1 MMHAMTTQTT
11 AATTPDQSK
20 TSAHE
25 DMHAARQVLA
35 TILAEQAQGLVAI
48 RPDRLAEVAEL
59 EEKLGRRLDGEIRL
73 SDEQSAIAA
82 REQVYSEAERARM
95 LVEMRSAVN
104 AFYGA
109 ARAIGNHP
117 FIEFA
122 GVMGEYVNAC
132 EQAQHLG
139 VDFTQCNTHSGMS
152 LPLPSFM
159 RDYIA
164 EKLECI
170 FTGHPKLTRL
180 STPGG
185 GAAGQLGEQLRRIVE
200 SAESISD
207 LETTDNLEATFIPVE
222 VKDFRKTVAA
232 AASQLE
238 AIR

>member
-1 MMHAMTTQTT
+1 MNKQTT
-11 AATTPDQSK
+11 APDQSK

-25 DMHAARQVLA
+25 EMLATRRVLA
-35 TILAEQAQGLVAI
+35 AILAEQAQGLVAI
-48 RPDRLAEVAEL
+48 RPDRLAEVVEL

-82 REQVYSEAERARM
+82 REQVYSEDERARM
-95 LVEMRSAVN
+95 LVEMRSTVN
-104 AFYGA
+104 AFYVS

-180 STPGG
+180 STSGG
-185 GAAGQLGEQLRRIVE
+185 GAELGEQLRRIVE

-207 LETTDNLEATFIPVE
+207 LDTTDNLEATFIPLE

>member
-1 MMHAMTTQTT
+1 MNKQTT
-11 AATTPDQSK
+11 SPDQSK

-25 DMHAARQVLA
+25 EMLATRRVLA
-35 TILAEQAQGLVAI
+35 AILADQAQGLVAI

-59 EEKLGRRLDGEIRL
+59 EEKLGRRVDGEIKL

-82 REQVYSEAERARM
+82 REQVHSEAERARM
-95 LVEMRSAVN
+95 LVEMRSTVN
-104 AFYGA
+104 AFYVS

-180 STPGG
+180 AASGK
-185 GAAGQLGEQLRRIVE
+185 GASSQLGEQLRVMVE
-200 SAESISD
+200 EAQPTLGESDES
-207 LETTDNLEATFIPVE
+207 LESTVLPME

>member
-1 MMHAMTTQTT
+1 MNKQTT
-11 AATTPDQSK
+11 APDQSK

-25 DMHAARQVLA
+25 EMLATKRVLA
-35 TILAEQAQGLVAI
+35 AILAEQAQGLVAI

-95 LVEMRSAVN
+95 LVEMRSTVN
-104 AFYGA
+104 AFYVS

-180 STPGG
+180 STSGG
-185 GAAGQLGEQLRRIVE
+185 GAELGEQLRRIVE

-207 LETTDNLEATFIPVE
+207 LDTTDNLEATFIPLE

>member
-1 MMHAMTTQTT
+1 MNKQTT
-11 AATTPDQSK
+11 APDQSK

-25 DMHAARQVLA
+25 EMLATKRVLA
-35 TILAEQAQGLVAI
+35 AILAEQAQGLVAI

-82 REQVYSEAERARM
+82 REQVYSEDERARM
-95 LVEMRSAVN
+95 LVEMRSTVN
-104 AFYGA
+104 AFYVS

-180 STPGG
+180 STSGG
-185 GAAGQLGEQLRRIVE
+185 GAELGEQLRRIVE

-207 LETTDNLEATFIPVE
+207 LDTTDNLEATFIPLE